1 MAASSVSRSF
11 AASIRSTNSII
22 SSTAAFCTTCCG
34 IWWRPRASIG
44 SPRIEWRVIARLIMT
59 LTAEGAKRTWSTGA
73 GRIGMVRCCLAY
85 AAAIVVY
92 SAAAPYSFAQA
103 EPRAVIE
110 LFTSQGCSSCPPAD
124 QLLGELA
131 DDPSLVSVSVPVDYW
146 DYLGWKDTLA
156 DPRNT
161 ARQKAYAH
169 ARGDGQVYT
178 PQVVV
183 NGSLHALGSDKAAIE
198 LAIAASRKNGAM
210 SLLPTLALTDGRLN
224 VSVPDAADLH
234 TGAEVWLFGL
244 RKTAIVAIGRGE
256 NKGRAITYHN
266 VVRRW
271 VKLGDWTGKANSWSI
286 PVQTLKGTNIDEAAV
301 LVQSGTVEKPK
312 TILGA
317 TLAAIH

>member
-1 MAASSVSRSF
+1 
-11 AASIRSTNSII
+11 
-22 SSTAAFCTTCCG
+22 
-34 IWWRPRASIG
+34 
-44 SPRIEWRVIARLIMT
+44 
-59 LTAEGAKRTWSTGA
+59 
-73 GRIGMVRCCLAY
+73 MVRCCLAY
-85 AAAIVVY
+85 AVIVVY
-92 SAAAPYSFAQA
+92 SAAAPYSLAQA

-124 QLLGELA
+124 HLLGELA

-210 SLLPTLALTDGRLN
+210 SLLPTLALTNGRLN
-224 VSVPDAADLH
+224 VSVPDAADFH

-244 RKTAIVAIGRGE
+244 RKTATVAIGRGE

-286 PVQTLKGTNIDEAAV
+286 PVQTLKSANIDEAAV

-317 TLAAIH
+317 TLAAIQ